1 MSIKEL
7 SDQLAQQ
14 LAKGGLT
21 KHERAVAV
29 HAWAQ
34 ACKALL
40 AGHR

>member
-1 MSIKEL
+1 MTIKEL

-14 LAKGGLT
+14 IAKGGLT
-21 KHERAVAV
+21 KQERAVAV
-29 HAWAQ
+29 HAWAM